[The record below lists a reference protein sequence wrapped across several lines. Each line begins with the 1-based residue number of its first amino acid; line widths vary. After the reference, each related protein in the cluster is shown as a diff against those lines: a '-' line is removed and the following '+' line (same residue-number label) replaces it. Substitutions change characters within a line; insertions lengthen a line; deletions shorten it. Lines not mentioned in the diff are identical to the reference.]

1 MLLSFKLSVQDCW
14 WTWQHGNIRS
24 LTTRGAICPHPID
37 HCALDA
43 VCNVVQHLYNMAKR
57 YVPGSVS
64 ILQFSSF
71 TKISSSVECRMPKV
85 TIAGGPERSK
95 TSDGFYSHHN
105 HMQSLFEAIVVGLAL
120 LGMLVRALESIF
132 ILHFFYIPSEFFRHF
147 PCAAHHFLKI
157 WMCQDLHERQQA
169 FVFGGGVY
177 FDCLSHNVLDSR
189 RSAINKS
196 SMKFHRS
203 PWFQTFQCECLWFL
217 QVIFALTWFI
227 VVVMGWACGTLA
239 DLLLA
244 TQQLS
249 RILMRFFSEILST
262 PKDWSHRSHC
272 THCLHWLC
280 LEPPKSD
287 RWMSLCRGKWWSHS
301 AGNVSPRLWPIR
313 YTSPTGEPGW
323 ILLWCVHLFNVSVY
337 PRKLLFIM
345 SLQEK
350 LLVSKY
356 ASIIQSIQSCI
367 THDHNRCAVHHCLSH
382 EFHSAKSESFLLQV
396 W

>member
-1 MLLSFKLSVQDCW
+1 MLLSFTLSVQDCW

-43 VCNVVQHLYNMAKR
+43 VCNVVQHLYKMAKG

-64 ILQFSSF
+64 ILQFSTF
-71 TKISSSVECRMPKV
+71 TNISSSVECRMPKV

-95 TSDGFYSHHN
+95 ASDGFYNHHN

-177 FDCLSHNVLDSR
+177 FDCLSPNVLDSR
-189 RSAINKS
+189 RSAINTS
-196 SMKFHRS
+196 SMKFH
-203 PWFQTFQCECLWFL
+203 E
-217 QVIFALTWFI
+217 
-227 VVVMGWACGTLA
+227 
-239 DLLLA
+239 
-244 TQQLS
+244 
-249 RILMRFFSEILST
+249 FF
-262 PKDWSHRSHC
+262 D
-272 THCLHWLC
+272 HWLFC
-280 LEPPKSD
+280 MISDISVWMFVVFAGHFCPDLVYCGGYGMGVWDLGRSSFSNSATFMDPDAIFQLLRIGPIEVIALIVFIGYAWSLRNRTDGCRYVVENGGHIQLE
-287 RWMSLCRGKWWSHS
+287 MYLRGCDLFVTHRPQVDLDEFCYDVCICSMCKYIQ
-301 AGNVSPRLWPIR
+301 GNYYYV
-313 YTSPTGEPGW
+313 YTG
-323 ILLWCVHLFNVSVY
+323 
-337 PRKLLFIM
+337 
-345 SLQEK
+345 K

-367 THDHNRCAVHHCLSH
+367 AHDHNRCAVHHCLSH